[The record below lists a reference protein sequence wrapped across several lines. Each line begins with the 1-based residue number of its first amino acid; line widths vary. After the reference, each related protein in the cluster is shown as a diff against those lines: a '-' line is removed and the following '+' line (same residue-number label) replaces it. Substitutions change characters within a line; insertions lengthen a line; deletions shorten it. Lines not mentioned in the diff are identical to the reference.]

1 MKVAKNILFVFGY
14 IFQYLMPILLIG
26 IVIPFTHGTIKA
38 GLTGTGIIALC
49 LVTALIYGKIKQKI
63 DKHLKGALKGILLS
77 IFPITI
83 WLILGIGIKRV
94 MSFVSLLVDYWWIA
108 FLFII
113 LGRVCYIIAEILS
126 AGEDVTNG

>member
-1 MKVAKNILFVFGY
+1 MKVAKSILFVFGY

-26 IVIPFTHGTIKA
+26 IVIPFTHGE

-77 IFPITI
+77 IFPIAL

-94 MSFVSLLVDYWWIA
+94 MNFVSLLVDYWWIA

-126 AGEDVTNG
+126 AGEDMTNG